1 VIEKSLQ
8 IAIDQGR
15 KVKIIYLKDQM
26 TQLRILEPRTIK
38 EGLLT
43 ALDLEKRKIR
53 NFSLVRILAV
63 SIIREE
69 DSDD

>member
-1 VIEKSLQ
+1 MIEKSLQ